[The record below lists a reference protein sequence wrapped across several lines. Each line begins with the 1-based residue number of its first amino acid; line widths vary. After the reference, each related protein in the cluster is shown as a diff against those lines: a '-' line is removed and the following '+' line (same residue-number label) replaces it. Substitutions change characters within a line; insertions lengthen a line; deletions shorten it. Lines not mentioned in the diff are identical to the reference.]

1 MAIYSLIYLLKM
13 MTFHSFLYVYQRVTH
28 NDGENPGESSSM
40 RPAEILAAEDT
51 PQGGSSHWCCSYLK
65 EMAGTP
71 GNQRTPS
78 SIKHI
83 DKKRQWCCC
92 R

>member
-1 MAIYSLIYLLKM
+1 
-13 MTFHSFLYVYQRVTH
+13 MTGRIR
-28 NDGENPGESSSM
+28 ENHGM

-65 EMAGTP
+65 EMAGTA

-78 SIKHI
+78 SIKH
-83 DKKRQWCCC
+83 RQYMTI
-92 R
+92 